1 MSTFTESN
9 TVEAYVRDLLAGL
22 IKAVPT
28 NTAQEPQATYD
39 PIPKGIGW
47 RYAAPSEVPR
57 QIQEV
62 LVELWLRDALIR
74 LNPEIA
80 AQPDRADE
88 VLYKLRAIV
97 LSVRSDGLIRANEEM
112 TAWMRGERSMPF
124 GHNNE
129 HVPVRLIDLDDLEQ
143 NQYIVTQQYT
153 YRAGATERRA
163 DLVLLVN
170 GLPLVLIEAKTPVK
184 KCISWVDGAV
194 QVHDDYEKFVPEL
207 FVCNVFSV
215 ATEGK
220 AYHYGSIGLPV
231 KDWGPWHLDGDGD
244 DGQHHPLKSL
254 KLSAES
260 MLRPHVVLDILG
272 SFTLFATNKKK
283 QRIKI
288 ICRYQQYEAANK
300 IVERVV
306 AGYPR
311 KGLIW
316 HFQGSGKSLL
326 MVFAAQKL
334 RMHAGLKNPTVL
346 IVVDRIDLDTQITG
360 TFTGADIPNLEK
372 ADTREKL
379 QQLLAQDVRKIII
392 TTIFKFGEGPNS
404 TKGGSLNDR
413 SNIIALVDE
422 AHRTQEGD
430 LGRKMREALPNA
442 FLFGLTGTPINRAD
456 RNTFYAFGADED
468 EKGYMSRYG
477 FEESIR
483 DGATLKL
490 HFEPRLIELHI
501 DKAALDAAYKDLTGG
516 LSDLDKD
523 NLAKTAAKMA
533 VLVKTPERIRKVC
546 EDIVEHFQTK
556 VEPNGFKGQ
565 IVTFD
570 RESCLLFKTELDKLL
585 PPEATDIVMS
595 VQASDKKEHPEYA
608 AYERSRDEEE
618 RLLDRFR
625 DPAEPL
631 KLIIVTAKL
640 LTGFDAPILQAM
652 YLDKPLRDHTL
663 LQAIC
668 RVNRTY
674 SEQKTHGLIVDY
686 LGIFDD
692 VAAALEFD
700 DQSVKQVVSNI
711 QELKDKLPEAMQK
724 CLTFFAGCDRT
735 VQGYEGL
742 IAAQQCL
749 PNNEIRDNFAAEYS
763 VLNKIWEAL
772 SPDTVLGPFEKDYKW
787 LSQVYQSVQPS
798 GGHGKLIWHSL
809 GAKTIELIHQN
820 VHVDAVRDDLD
831 TLVLDADLLEAVL
844 SNPDPKK
851 AKEIEIKLKRR
862 LRGHGGNPKF
872 KKLSERLDALKDR
885 FESGQ
890 INSVEFLK
898 QLLEIAKETLQ
909 AEKEVPP
916 EEDEDR
922 GKAALTELFNEVKTA
937 ETPIMVER
945 VVADID
951 EIVRLVR
958 FPGWQG
964 TQAGEREVKKALR
977 KALFKY
983 KLHADEELFE
993 KAYSYIRQYY

>member
-1 MSTFTESN
+1 MFNESN
-9 TVEAYVRDLLAGL
+9 TVEAYVRDLLAGP
-22 IKAVPT
+22 IKAVPG
-28 NTAQEPQATYD
+28 NTVQEPQASYG
-39 PIPKGIGW
+39 PSPKGIGW
-47 RYAAPSEVPR
+47 RYAAPAEVPR

-62 LVELWLRDALIR
+62 LVEPWLREALIR

-129 HVPVRLIDLDDLEQ
+129 HVPVRLIDLDDLAQ

-153 YRAGATERRA
+153 YRAGPIERRA

-231 KDWGPWHLDGDGD
+231 KDWGPWHLDGDGE

-288 ICRYQQYEAANK
+288 ICRYQQFEAANK
-300 IVERVV
+300 IVERVL

-392 TTIFKFGEGPNS
+392 TTIFKFGEA
-404 TKGGSLNDR
+404 TGSLNDR

-490 HFEPRLIELHI
+490 HFEPRLIDLHI

-533 VLVKTPERIRKVC
+533 VLVKTPERIRKIC

-570 RESCLLFKTELDKLL
+570 RESCLLFKAELDKLL

-595 VQASDKKEHPEYA
+595 VQAADKKEHPEYA
-608 AYERSRDEEE
+608 PYDRSRDEEE

-625 DPAEPL
+625 DPADPL

-724 CLTFFAGCDRT
+724 CLAFFGGCDRS

-749 PNNEIRDNFAAEYS
+749 PNNEVRDNFAAEYS

-798 GGHGKLIWHSL
+798 SGHGKLIWHSL

>member
-1 MSTFTESN
+1 MTFTEAN
-9 TVEAYVRDLLAGL
+9 TVEAYVRDLLAGP
-22 IKAVPT
+22 IKLTPT
-28 NTAQEPQATYD
+28 DSIGRPTGPCGLN
-39 PIPKGIGW
+39 PKGTGW
-47 RYAAPSEVPR
+47 FYVEAALMPR
-57 QIQEV
+57 QIHEV
-62 LVELWLRDALIR
+62 LVEVWIRDALIR

-80 AQPDRADE
+80 AEPDRVDE
-88 VLYKLRAIV
+88 VIYRLRSIV
-97 LSVRSDGLIRANEEM
+97 LSVRSDGLVRANEEM

-124 GHNNE
+124 GQNNE
-129 HVPVRLIDLDDLEQ
+129 HVPVRLIDLDDLSQ
-143 NQYIVTQQYT
+143 NQYIVTQQFT

-184 KCISWVDGAV
+184 KCISWVDGAA

-231 KDWGPWHLDGDGD
+231 KDWGPWHLGNEGD

-254 KLSAES
+254 KRSVES
-260 MLRPHVVLDILG
+260 MLRPHLVLDILG
-272 SFTLFATNKKK
+272 SFTLFATDKKK
-283 QRIKI
+283 RRIKI
-288 ICRYQQYEAANK
+288 ICRYQQYEGANK
-300 IVERVV
+300 IVERVL

-360 TFTGADIPNLEK
+360 TFTAADIPNLEK
-372 ADTREKL
+372 ADSREKL
-379 QQLLAQDVRKIII
+379 QQLLALDVRKIII
-392 TTIFKFGEGPNS
+392 TTIFKFGEANGA
-404 TKGGSLNDR
+404 LNER

-490 HFEPRLIELHI
+490 HFEPRLINLHI
-501 DKAALDAAYKDLTGG
+501 DKVALDAAYKDLTGG

-523 NLAKTAAKMA
+523 NLGKTAAKMA

-565 IVTFD
+565 IVAFD
-570 RESCLLFKTELDKLL
+570 RESCLLFKAELDKLL
-585 PPEATDIVMS
+585 PSEATDIVMS
-595 VQASDKKEHPEYA
+595 VQAFDKKEHPEYA
-608 AYERSRDEEE
+608 PYDRTRDGEE

-625 DPAEPL
+625 DPADPL

-700 DQSVKQVVSNI
+700 DQTVKQVVSNI
-711 QELKDKLPEAMQK
+711 QELTDKLPQAMQK
-724 CLTFFAGCDRT
+724 CLTFFTGCDRT
-735 VQGYEGL
+735 QQGYEGL
-742 IAAQQCL
+742 IAAQQYL
-749 PNNEIRDNFAAEYS
+749 PTNEVRDNFAAEYS

-772 SPDTVLGPFEKDYKW
+772 SPDPVLALFEKDYKW

-798 GGHGKLIWHSL
+798 SGHGKLIWHSL

-993 KAYSYIRQYY
+993 KAYNYIRQYY